1 MEPNLAALDQLKNA
15 AIELGM
21 KFGPKLLVAIIILA
35 AGYFVARWTAGG
47 VGRMLQK
54 FELEPP
60 VRQLLLTIARMLVL
74 ILFAIMALQNLGV
87 ELLPLIAGLG
97 VAGAGIAFAMQ
108 GVLGNLVAGLTI
120 IFTRP
125 FRVGD
130 YIAIVKEEGQVA
142 EILLS
147 STTLAHP
154 DRSRV
159 VIPNRKIVGEIL
171 HNYGRIRQVQVEVR
185 VAYDTDLDRT
195 LTTIR
200 ELLQANPRVLKE
212 PAPPIQVVQLAEFV
226 TIGVYPWV
234 SVSDY
239 GPAGGEIKK
248 AIVEAFRA
256 RGIVIPPP
264 RREVRLLGGAA
275 LAERGAA

>member
-1 MEPNLAALDQLKNA
+1 
-15 AIELGM
+15 
-21 KFGPKLLVAIIILA
+21 
-35 AGYFVARWTAGG
+35 
-47 VGRMLQK
+47 
-54 FELEPP
+54 
-60 VRQLLLTIARMLVL
+60 
-74 ILFAIMALQNLGV
+74 
-87 ELLPLIAGLG
+87 
-97 VAGAGIAFAMQ
+97 
-108 GVLGNLVAGLTI
+108 
-120 IFTRP
+120 
-125 FRVGD
+125 
-130 YIAIVKEEGQVA
+130 VA
-142 EILLS
+142 EILLF

-212 PAPPIQVVQLAEFV
+212 PAPPIQVVQLAESV